1 MSRTIFVT
9 GGCRSGK
16 SSHALELAEK
26 ISEHDKIFIATCIP
40 HDNEMQQ
47 RITAHKKERCES
59 WQTLEIPL
67 SIADAITKN
76 SKNAG
81 VILVDCITLWLSN
94 LLLENFDQE
103 AVEKHVDKLSKA
115 LEKSKCPVVLVS
127 NEVGAGIV
135 PENKLAR
142 LFRDTAGFANQKIAE
157 CADRVIWMV
166 AGIPVVIK
174 QQYGGK

>member
-1 MSRTIFVT
+1 VNKTVFVT
-9 GGCRSGK
+9 GGCKSGK

-26 ISEHDKIFIATCIP
+26 ISEHGRIFIATCIP
-40 HDNEMQQ
+40 HDNEMQE
-47 RITAHKKERCES
+47 RITAHQKERCES
-59 WQTLEIPL
+59 WETLEVPL
-67 SIADAITKN
+67 SIAETITKS

-103 AVEKHVDKLSKA
+103 AVKKHVEELSKA
-115 LEKSKCPVVLVS
+115 IEKATCPVVLVS

-135 PENKLAR
+135 PENRLAR
-142 LFRDTAGFANQKIAE
+142 LFRDTAGFANQKIAA

-174 QQYGGK
+174 NRLL